1 MQVVLVDRRLAQ
13 PAAHPLESLLQLAQL
28 VPPPDI
34 HRTRVVALADA
45 VGSLDQR
52 SNGLFQFSPGAP
64 GQARTQQACHQGQSA
79 RQKQPS
85 RT

>member
-1 MQVVLVDRRLAQ
+1 MR
-13 PAAHPLESLLQLAQL
+13 
-28 VPPPDI
+28 
-34 HRTRVVALADA
+34 

-64 GQARTQQACHQGQSA
+64 GQARTQQACNQGQSA
-79 RQKQPS
+79 ARNSPS